1 MARIAGINIPQNKLV
16 HIGLTYIYGIGDKF
30 SQQICSSLEIPRAKR
45 VNELTDEEILKI
57 REYIDQNFKVDVLEA
72 QEPVLVDFWAE
83 WCGPCK
89 AIAPSL
95 EELSEE
101 MSNKLKVVKINVD
114 ENPSTSQAYS
124 IRSIPAL
131 MIFKDGEKISEKM
144 GALPK
149 SALESWIKDT
159 I

>member
-1 MARIAGINIPQNKLV
+1 MATSKTND
-16 HIGLTYIYGIGDKF
+16 H
-30 SQQICSSLEIPRAKR
+30 
-45 VNELTDEEILKI
+45 
-57 REYIDQNFKVDVLEA
+57 NFKTDVLDSK
-72 QEPVLVDFWAE
+72 QPVLVDFWAE

-95 EELSEE
+95 EELSNE
-101 MSNKLKVVKINVD
+101 MVNKLKIVKINVD
-114 ENPSTSQAYS
+114 ENPSISQTYS

-149 SALESWIKDT
+149 SALESWVNET

>member
-1 MARIAGINIPQNKLV
+1 MPTNK
-16 HIGLTYIYGIGDKF
+16 T
-30 SQQICSSLEIPRAKR
+30 
-45 VNELTDEEILKI
+45 N
-57 REYIDQNFKVDVLEA
+57 DQNFKNDVLDSK
-72 QEPVLVDFWAE
+72 EPVLVDCWAE

-95 EELSEE
+95 EELSNE
-101 MSNKLKVVKINVD
+101 MESKLKIIKINVD
-114 ENPSTSQAYS
+114 ENPTTSQNYS

-131 MIFKDGEKISEKM
+131 MIFKNGKKISEKM

-149 SALESWIKDT
+149 SALETWIKET

>member
-1 MARIAGINIPQNKLV
+1 MATNK
-16 HIGLTYIYGIGDKF
+16 T
-30 SQQICSSLEIPRAKR
+30 
-45 VNELTDEEILKI
+45 N
-57 REYIDQNFKVDVLEA
+57 DQNFKRDVLDSK
-72 QEPVLVDFWAE
+72 QPVLVDFWAE

-101 MSNKLKVVKINVD
+101 MASKLKIVKINVD
-114 ENPSTSQAYS
+114 ENPSISQTYS

-131 MIFKDGEKISEKM
+131 MIFKDGEKVSEKM

-149 SALESWIKDT
+149 SALQSWVNET

>member
-1 MARIAGINIPQNKLV
+1 MTN
-16 HIGLTYIYGIGDKF
+16 
-30 SQQICSSLEIPRAKR
+30 
-45 VNELTDEEILKI
+45 
-57 REYIDQNFKVDVLEA
+57 DQNFKIDVLDSK
-72 QEPVLVDFWAE
+72 QPVLVDFWAE

-101 MSNKLKVVKINVD
+101 MASKLKIVKINVD
-114 ENPSTSQAYS
+114 ENPSISQTYS

-149 SALESWIKDT
+149 SALQSWVNET

>member
-1 MARIAGINIPQNKLV
+1 MATNK
-16 HIGLTYIYGIGDKF
+16 T
-30 SQQICSSLEIPRAKR
+30 
-45 VNELTDEEILKI
+45 N
-57 REYIDQNFKVDVLEA
+57 DQNFKTDVLDA
-72 QEPVLVDFWAE
+72 KQPVLVDFWAE

-101 MSNKLKVVKINVD
+101 MASKLKIVKINVD
-114 ENPSTSQAYS
+114 ENPSISQTYS

-131 MIFKDGEKISEKM
+131 MIFKDGERISEKM

-149 SALESWIKDT
+149 SALQSWVNET

>member
-1 MARIAGINIPQNKLV
+1 MATSKTNDQS
-16 HIGLTYIYGIGDKF
+16 F
-30 SQQICSSLEIPRAKR
+30 
-45 VNELTDEEILKI
+45 KI
-57 REYIDQNFKVDVLEA
+57 DVLDSK
-72 QEPVLVDFWAE
+72 QPVLVDFWAE

-95 EELSEE
+95 EELSDE
-101 MSNKLKVVKINVD
+101 MANKLKIVKINVD
-114 ENPSTSQAYS
+114 ENPTISQTYS

-131 MIFKDGEKISEKM
+131 MIFKDGKKISEKM

-149 SALESWIKDT
+149 SALQSWVNET

>member
-1 MARIAGINIPQNKLV
+1 MIFGQNGADL
-16 HIGLTYIYGIGDKF
+16 
-30 SQQICSSLEIPRAKR
+30 AKQ
-45 VNELTDEEILKI
+45 LHL
-57 REYIDQNFKVDVLEA
+57 
-72 QEPVLVDFWAE
+72 P
-83 WCGPCK
+83 
-89 AIAPSL
+89 L

-101 MSNKLKVVKINVD
+101 MSNKLKIVKINVD

>member
-1 MARIAGINIPQNKLV
+1 MATNK
-16 HIGLTYIYGIGDKF
+16 T
-30 SQQICSSLEIPRAKR
+30 
-45 VNELTDEEILKI
+45 N
-57 REYIDQNFKVDVLEA
+57 DQNFKTDVLDA
-72 QEPVLVDFWAE
+72 KQPVLVDFWAE
-83 WCGPCK
+83 WCGPYK

-101 MSNKLKVVKINVD
+101 MASKLKIVKINVD
-114 ENPSTSQAYS
+114 ENPSISQTYS

-144 GALPK
+144 GAIPK
-149 SALESWIKDT
+149 SALQSWVNEI

>member
-1 MARIAGINIPQNKLV
+1 MATSKTN
-16 HIGLTYIYGIGDKF
+16 
-30 SQQICSSLEIPRAKR
+30 
-45 VNELTDEEILKI
+45 
-57 REYIDQNFKVDVLEA
+57 DQNFKADVLDSK
-72 QEPVLVDFWAE
+72 EPVLVDFWAE

-101 MSNKLKVVKINVD
+101 MSNKLKIVKINVD
-114 ENPSTSQAYS
+114 ENPSISQAYS

-131 MIFKDGEKISEKM
+131 MMFKDGKKISEKM

-149 SALESWIKDT
+149 SALETWIKDT

>member
-1 MARIAGINIPQNKLV
+1 MTTLN
-16 HIGLTYIYGIGDKF
+16 TTDDKF
-30 SQQICSSLEIPRAKR
+30 KS
-45 VNELTDEEILKI
+45 
-57 REYIDQNFKVDVLEA
+57 DVLDSSK
-72 QEPVLVDFWAE
+72 PVLVDFWAE

-95 EELSEE
+95 DEISEE
-101 MSNKLKVVKINVD
+101 MSEKLKVVKLNID
-114 ENPSTSQAYS
+114 ENPNISQMYN

-131 MIFKDGEKISEKM
+131 MLFKDGELQSEIL

-149 SALESWIKDT
+149 SQLESWINDN

>member
-1 MARIAGINIPQNKLV
+1 MATNETYV
-16 HIGLTYIYGIGDKF
+16 HY
-30 SQQICSSLEIPRAKR
+30 
-45 VNELTDEEILKI
+45 
-57 REYIDQNFKVDVLEA
+57 FKTDVLDA
-72 QEPVLVDFWAE
+72 KQPVLVDFWAE

-101 MSNKLKVVKINVD
+101 MASKLKIVKINVD
-114 ENPSTSQAYS
+114 ENPSISQTYS

-149 SALESWIKDT
+149 SALQSWVNET